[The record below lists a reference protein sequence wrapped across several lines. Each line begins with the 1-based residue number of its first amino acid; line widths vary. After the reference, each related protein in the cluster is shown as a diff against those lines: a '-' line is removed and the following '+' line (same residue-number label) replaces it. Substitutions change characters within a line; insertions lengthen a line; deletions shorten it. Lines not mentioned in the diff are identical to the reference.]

1 MRVISSEELDLVSG
15 GENDDTHHAVAK
27 KADDGGFLGSIGN
40 FISGLFGGGSAPSS
54 NSCVPSSSSSGSGT
68 TTQTCGAGGVSTVT
82 TTGPGYFSQTTT
94 APNPGVTASG
104 RYGPGA
110 FSGSYNGGHT
120 VTTITCIGGRCSG
133 PTSRRQ

>member
-40 FISGLFGGGSAPSS
+40 FISGLFGGGSGSSGNPCVPSS
-54 NSCVPSSSSSGSGT
+54 NSSGGIT

-82 TTGPGYFSQTTT
+82 TTGAGYFSQTITT
-94 APNPGVTASG
+94 PNPGFTASG
-104 RYGPGA
+104 NYGPG
-110 FSGSYNGGHT
+110 GLHVSYNGGYT
-120 VTTITCIGGRCSG
+120 ATTITCIGGRCPA
-133 PTSRRQ
+133 PTSRR